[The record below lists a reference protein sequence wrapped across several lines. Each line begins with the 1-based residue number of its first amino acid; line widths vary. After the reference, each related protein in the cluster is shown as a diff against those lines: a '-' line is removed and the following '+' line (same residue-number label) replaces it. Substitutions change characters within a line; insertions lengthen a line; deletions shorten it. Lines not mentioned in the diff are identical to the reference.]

1 MRLLLSL
8 FLFASLALTG
18 CAVLLIQPDDSRA
31 TTAAKVAAR
40 VPMAVATIGVS
51 EIADA
56 CARGDWPET
65 EGITRGSPA
74 ALAARLRACPARSGG
89 AGAGG
94 SLRGTPALGLPVVL
108 CRFLRAVIHY
118 VPLRKPPALAPF
130 CHRRCPDRRSRQR
143 LDLARSRC
151 GAP

>member
-18 CAVLLIQPDDSRA
+18 CAELLIQPDDSRA

-51 EIADA
+51 EMAYA

-74 ALAARLRACPARSGG
+74 ALAACAPEGSEYDSGFDSG
-89 AGAGG
+89 WGPHNSTFGEW
-94 SLRGTPALGLPVVL
+94 VKDQE
-108 CRFLRAVIHY
+108 HH
-118 VPLRKPPALAPF
+118 RKGHDHHHGD
-130 CHRRCPDRRSRQR
+130 C
-143 LDLARSRC
+143 
-151 GAP
+151 